1 MRAIGKLLQLGGL
14 VLLPVAM
21 VLELT
26 GSLNR
31 NRGVADMLIMMIFGL
46 SAFYLGRFIE
56 GYSTA

>member
-31 NRGVADMLIMMIFGL
+31 DRGVADMLIMMIFGL

>member
-14 VLLPVAM
+14 VLLPVAI

-31 NRGVADMLIMMIFGL
+31 DRGVADMVIMMIFGL

>member
-1 MRAIGKLLQLGGL
+1 MRAIGKLIQLGGL
-14 VLLPVAM
+14 ALLPAAIVM
-21 VLELT
+21 EVT

-31 NRGVADMLIMMIFGL
+31 DGGVADMLIMMIFGL